1 MDDTARIILDD
12 VSYLYGKGALQKQI
26 LFNIGTE
33 IKAGEI
39 VILTGPSGS
48 GKTTLLTLIGA
59 LRSAQQGSVKVL
71 GQELN
76 NASEKALIAVR
87 RQIGYIF
94 QTHNLLDSLTI
105 HQNVQMALQLSGVRG
120 AGARQSIT
128 DVLARVG
135 LAEHEHK
142 FPRELSGGQ
151 KQRAGIA
158 RALVNRPKIV
168 LADEPTASLDKQSG
182 RDVVELIQD
191 LAREDGAAVI
201 LVTHDN
207 RILDVADRILHLED
221 GHMKSLSEAVSE
233 GTSRMLN
240 LLEKHDPNSANY
252 LATFSFALAR
262 IAYADSEVTDSERD
276 EMRRILH
283 EVAQLESAEV
293 EFIMELSMM
302 QKRAKSGMDNRS
314 SNPALDDERSK
325 HFIESLY
332 AIAQADGKVS
342 AEEIVEIE
350 AVAAE
355 FGIKEL
361 IPDSRLDDSRSE
373 DSRSEDSQ
381 PEKSA

>member
-1 MDDTARIILDD
+1 MDSCARIALEN
-12 VSYLYGKGALQKQI
+12 VSYMFGKGALKKQV
-26 LFNIGTE
+26 LFDIDTRIEG
-33 IKAGEI
+33 GEI

-59 LRSAQQGSVKVL
+59 LRSAQKGSVNVL
-71 GQELN
+71 GQELK
-76 NASEKALIAVR
+76 NASEKALIKVR

-94 QTHNLLDSLTI
+94 QSHNLLDSLTI
-105 HQNVQMALQLSGVRG
+105 HQNVQMALQLNNVKGKEASGRI
-120 AGARQSIT
+120 AT
-128 DVLARVG
+128 VLERVG

-142 FPRELSGGQ
+142 YPRELSGGQ

-158 RALVNRPKIV
+158 RALVNRPRIV

-191 LAREDGAAVI
+191 LAREDGSAVI

-221 GHMKSLSEAVSE
+221 GHMKSLSEMVSQ

-240 LLEKHDPNSANY
+240 LLEKHDPHSANY

-262 IAYADSEVTDSERD
+262 IAYADGEVSDSERD

-283 EVAQLESAEV
+283 EVARLEAAEV

-302 QKRAKSGMDNRS
+302 QKRAKSGLDVRIV
-314 SNPALDDERSK
+314 NPALDKKRAE
-325 HFIESLY
+325 HFLESLY
-332 AIAQADGKVS
+332 AIAQADGTTS
-342 AEEIVEIE
+342 SEELVEIE
-350 AVAAE
+350 AIATE
-355 FGIKEL
+355 FGLTQIEE
-361 IPDSRLDDSRSE
+361 SGSS
-373 DSRSEDSQ
+373 
-381 PEKSA
+381 